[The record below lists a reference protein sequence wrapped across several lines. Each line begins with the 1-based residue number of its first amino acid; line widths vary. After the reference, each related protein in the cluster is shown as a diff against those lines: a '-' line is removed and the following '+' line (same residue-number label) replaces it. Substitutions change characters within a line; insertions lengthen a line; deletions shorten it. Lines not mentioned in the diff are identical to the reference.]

1 MEKATFGAGCFWGVE
16 SFFREVPGVIDAISG
31 YAGGHAVNPTY
42 RQVCSGA
49 TNHAEVVEVTFDPA
63 KVGYGKLVDLFFKM
77 HDPTQLNR
85 QGPDFGT
92 QYRSAIFTHSPE
104 QARIAQERLEAAKA
118 SGRYKRPIVTA
129 IEPAQTFWPAEDYH
143 QRYFE
148 KNGGSCHVSFK
159 ELEHQ

>member
-1 MEKATFGAGCFWGVE
+1 VE
-16 SFFREVPGVIDAISG
+16 SFFREVPGVSDAVSG
-31 YAGGHAVNPTY
+31 YAGGYAASPTY

-49 TNHAEVVEVTFDPA
+49 TNHAEVVDVTFDPA

-77 HDPTQLNR
+77 HDPTTLNR
-85 QGPDFGT
+85 QGPDVGT

-104 QARIAQERLEAAKA
+104 QERVAKERLEAAK
-118 SGRYKRPIVTA
+118 GRFKRPIVTV

-148 KNGGSCHVSFK
+148 KNGGSCHVSYA
-159 ELEHQ
+159 EVAHQ